1 MEMDY
6 NKSSTRYYKLA
17 VTGENGGLLLLE
29 TGVSQPFF
37 YIKLSYVDK
46 SMIGSQLQNESPSMV
61 KKL

>member
-17 VTGENGGLLLLE
+17 VTGDNGGLLLLE

-46 SMIGSQLQNESPSMV
+46 SMIGSQLTNESPSMV
-61 KKL
+61 KNF

>member
-1 MEMDY
+1 MDY

-17 VTGENGGLLLLE
+17 VTGDNGGLLLLE

-46 SMIGSQLQNESPSMV
+46 SMIGSQLTNESPSMV
-61 KKL
+61 KNF